1 MTVMAEC
8 KENIVFRANG
18 EGDEAAAAVAKDDFA
33 LVKAYENA
41 VKPFKPAD
49 VKDSAASTE
58 TDSREE
64 QGDGQADRQADRE
77 GDGQRAADGETP
89 CPAAAET
96 SAPSKWAIGA
106 RCQAVW
112 SEDGRLYA
120 CSVVWTDGRR
130 CRVRFDGYGNE
141 EEMELSALKSP
152 EAAEPQRDRRVWKV
166 GSRCRAVYSE
176 DGLVYPAVLV
186 WVRGERCTVR
196 FDSYNNEEELD
207 LIDLLAPDELNGPSR
222 AASARAGGRKP
233 SLTGSSDWKRREE
246 SQGEKRGGG
255 ERERERRPAWREEPP
270 AAAAASVKE
279 RPSYLNKAEKDPGD
293 NRRGNF
299 QRDGA
304 EKPASSLFSLFPPV
318 PPPPPTPG
326 SAEFVSF
333 VPPPP
338 PPPPLWASGGRSD
351 VDTATLSAM
360 LMSWYMC
367 GFHTG
372 SYMAQQQTRTNSRPP
387 SCKD

>member
-120 CSVVWTDGRR
+120 CSVVWTDGQR

-222 AASARAGGRKP
+222 AASAR
-233 SLTGSSDWKRREE
+233 
-246 SQGEKRGGG
+246 
-255 ERERERRPAWREEPP
+255 
-270 AAAAASVKE
+270 VKE

-372 SYMAQQQTRTNSRPP
+372 SYMAQQQSRTNSRPP